1 MTNNNSLVF
10 NPQIARIVLIMDR
23 ATAKGNPGR
32 DFTSSI
38 LLQMGDFLSNVL
50 ILLGLLLGWGFGL
63 SVL

>member
-1 MTNNNSLVF
+1 
-10 NPQIARIVLIMDR
+10 MDR

-38 LLQMGDFLSNVL
+38 LLQMGDFLSDVL